1 MDDLI
6 PSQVHD
12 ISLFDEVDI
21 QAGVTHDD
29 FGIITRGNGRFQL
42 GPEVGSL
49 RVGQVFKFD
58 GHFGMR
64 LLEKLLDLLHAFGLI
79 AFHHVMEHRDFD
91 HVTFRQRGG
100 NHSGAQDQD
109 QNQ

>member
-1 MDDLI
+1 
-6 PSQVHD
+6 
-12 ISLFDEVDI
+12 
-21 QAGVTHDD
+21 
-29 FGIITRGNGRFQL
+29 
-42 GPEVGSL
+42 
-49 RVGQVFKFD
+49 
-58 GHFGMR
+58 MR